1 MSIPF
6 IFVGIN
12 SLMGIDVGL
21 SMVDG
26 WREGMQ
32 AHPPLIGLIRLLL
45 LVVCSF
51 ESLDHVTNFT
61 L

>member
-12 SLMGIDVGL
+12 FLMGIDVGL

-26 WREGMQ
+26 WCKGMQ
-32 AHPPLIGLIRLLL
+32 SHPPLIGLTRLLL